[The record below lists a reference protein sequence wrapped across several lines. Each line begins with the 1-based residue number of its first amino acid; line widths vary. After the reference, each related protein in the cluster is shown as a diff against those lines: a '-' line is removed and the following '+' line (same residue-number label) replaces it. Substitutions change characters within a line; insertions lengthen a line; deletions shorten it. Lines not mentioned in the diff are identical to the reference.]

1 VTPAA
6 ERQAV
11 AHLVDAYGMSERR
24 ACKAIGCCRMTMRY
38 QTTGPD
44 NAGLRQRMK
53 AIAHERRRF
62 G

>member
-1 VTPAA
+1 
-6 ERQAV
+6 
-11 AHLVDAYGMSERR
+11 
-24 ACKAIGCCRMTMRY
+24 MTMRY